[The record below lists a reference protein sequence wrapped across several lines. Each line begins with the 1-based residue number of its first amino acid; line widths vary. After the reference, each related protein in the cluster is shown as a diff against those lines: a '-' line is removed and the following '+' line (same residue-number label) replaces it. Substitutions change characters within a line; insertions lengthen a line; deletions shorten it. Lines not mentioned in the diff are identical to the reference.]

1 MLPLEWYTTSWK
13 SRKSTVTLDLFST
26 LTMTER
32 KVWAKST
39 APNSAAFRVKVYEG
53 DLVDDL
59 KKAIAIEK
67 RFNYGADLLI
77 VKEEPDTPVLI
88 EVDMKLIFST
98 TGIGATKENPYY
110 FSEPTGNLFCL
121 P

>member
-1 MLPLEWYTTSWK
+1 
-13 SRKSTVTLDLFST
+13 
-26 LTMTER
+26 MTER